1 MTSYLH
7 TYVSPELP
15 LAIPDL
21 EHVLAVRGVGGY
33 RQYRI
38 PALAVSPR
46 GTLLAAYDGRPNLDD
61 LPNPIDLL
69 LRRSTDNGKTWGPQQ
84 VVRTARGLQGF
95 GDPSLLVDN
104 ETGRIFMFHA
114 AGTHAGFFEAVP
126 GMEPDDEV
134 QHADVS
140 YSDDDGGTWQ
150 HRRLTAQLKSA
161 HPGITGLFAAAGQGI
176 HVHTGPFRGRLVQQ
190 YVVLVEGNIMAASA
204 FSDDHGETWVLGEL
218 IGDGPS
224 GIGPNEN
231 KVVCLDDGRLLLHS
245 RATPCR
251 LWSVSENGGHS
262 WSLLQP
268 VEDLPDPSDNGS
280 LTRFDGRP
288 GVSLPESGTSGW
300 LLSSNNQDPQ
310 LRRNTVLSLS
320 IDNGATWPA
329 KLVVCPGSS
338 AYSTV
343 TRLPDGNV
351 GVLYERQGYREIVFA
366 SIPAEQLT
374 DQLGSA
380 AASAG
385 GGVDD
390 GVDSGGVDG
399 GGVDGGR
406 ADGGGVDGGGGW
418 AGGWVDGGGGRVD
431 GGRADGGGVA
441 SGRVDGGRADS
452 CPDVLAF
459 DMELRSIT
467 PGRPD
472 EWQNAGEFHVLP
484 SSSDGQ
490 WDVQTWKEIG
500 QGYSG
505 NQVLGTR
512 EAQDLNYGPIIPG
525 YQAGDILAFTGR
537 ARNCGTQPMTGVV
550 LLGPHA
556 NQGDFPPVDLL
567 PGEQVLYFT
576 PTYTVTA
583 ADMDRAALEVSFTV
597 ESDGGRILQVRRFR
611 FELGTGAV
619 QAFQG

>member
-7 TYVSPELP
+7 ADASPGLP
-15 LAIPDL
+15 LAVPDL

-38 PALAVSPR
+38 PALAVSMR

-69 LRRSTDNGKTWGPQQ
+69 LRRSTDNGLTWGPQQ
-84 VVRTARGLQGF
+84 VVRTGTGLQGF
-95 GDPSLLVDN
+95 GDPSLLVDTR
-104 ETGRIFMFHA
+104 TGRIFMFHA

-126 GMEPDDEV
+126 GLAPDDDI
-134 QHADVS
+134 QHADIS
-140 YSDDDGGTWQ
+140 YSDDDGDTWQ

-161 HPGITGLFAAAGQGI
+161 HPGISGLFAAAGQGI
-176 HVHTGPFRGRLVQQ
+176 HVHTGPFKGRLVQQ
-190 YVVLVEGNIMAASA
+190 YVVLVEGTIMAASA
-204 FSDDHGETWVLGEL
+204 FSDDHGDTWVLGEL

-251 LWSVSENGGHS
+251 LWSISEDGGLS
-262 WSLLQP
+262 WSPLQP

-280 LTRFDGRP
+280 LTRFDGQP
-288 GVSLPESGTSGW
+288 GMPLSEPGTSRW
-300 LLSSNNQDPQ
+300 LIASNNQDPH

-320 IDNGATWPA
+320 PDNGAIWPA

-343 TRLPDGNV
+343 TRLPDGNI

-374 DQLGSA
+374 NQLG
-380 AASAG
+380 G
-385 GGVDD
+385 
-390 GVDSGGVDG
+390 SGS
-399 GGVDGGR
+399 
-406 ADGGGVDGGGGW
+406 ADG
-418 AGGWVDGGGGRVD
+418 AGLSSNC
-431 GGRADGGGVA
+431 RAGAEPGNV
-441 SGRVDGGRADS
+441 V
-452 CPDVLAF
+452 F

-467 PGRPD
+467 PGRPV
-472 EWQNAGEFHVLP
+472 EWQNAGESHVVP
-484 SSSDGQ
+484 STSDGQ

-500 QGYSG
+500 QGYAG

-512 EAQDLNYGPIIPG
+512 EAQDLNYGPIISG
-525 YQAGDILAFTGR
+525 YKAGDILAFTGR
-537 ARNCGTQPMTGVV
+537 VRNCGTRAMTGVV
-550 LLGPHA
+550 LHGPHA
-556 NQGDFPPVDLL
+556 NHADFPPANLL
-567 PGEQVLYFT
+567 PGEHLLYFT

-583 ADMDRAALEVSFTV
+583 EDLDRSTLEVAFTL
-597 ESDGGRILQVRRFR
+597 EADGGAVRVVRRFSFDLR
-611 FELGTGAV
+611 TGAV
-619 QAFQG
+619 ETS